1 MPQPF
6 NLCPWLSKNFTP
18 NAESM
23 PVPASLVA
31 LPPIPTKNLRHPL
44 FNASKIISPVPYVEV
59 IQGFC
64 SSGSNS
70 GRPLAED
77 ISITAV
83 FTPFKLTTPYSA
95 SIGLPKGSVTAVV
108 YRTPPKD
115 LIMASTVP
123 SPPSATFV
131 LITLHCGKT
140 FLIPISTA
148 LATSIEVNEPLNE
161 SDATIIFFMSFML
174 FCVYSI

>member
-1 MPQPF
+1 M
-6 NLCPWLSKNFTP
+6 
-18 NAESM
+18 
-23 PVPASLVA
+23 
-31 LPPIPTKNLRHPL
+31 TK
-44 FNASKIISPVPYVEV
+44 K
-59 IQGFC
+59 
-64 SSGSNS
+64 
-70 GRPLAED
+70 
-77 ISITAV
+77 
-83 FTPFKLTTPYSA
+83 
-95 SIGLPKGSVTAVV
+95 AVV
-108 YRTPPKD
+108 YKSPPKD